1 MFKYVFLHTIK
12 TAKSYRQ
19 YLDFSFLGAK
29 SPQREL
35 SLSWSFRSAEYSLPR
50 SEYSKCK
57 LSLLGTF
64 APRSECSKNF
74 RSVELSQCSRPRSH
88 ALTPF
93 RLDAPVYRHV
103 NTSSAVPTLSSRRH
117 CMPSSIRVQ
126 TSLDMGITFPLVPT
140 EMVFRNQYALHWRD
154 TKSALRNSNAA
165 SWHTSSFP
173 LRACILIE
181 PVVPALSIIVGPDG
195 LKCRPTAGWPQ
206 MAALCPPTFHQRY
219 QTPVTVVV
227 VAGITSRRCL
237 KANGMCSTGN
247 RGRAIRRQT
256 SCYVVAITANR

>member
-117 CMPSSIRVQ
+117 CMPSSTCPDIPGHGHNFSAGADGDGVQ
-126 TSLDMGITFPLVPT
+126 KPVCI
-140 EMVFRNQYALHWRD
+140 ALKGH
-154 TKSALRNSNAA
+154 K
-165 SWHTSSFP
+165 
-173 LRACILIE
+173 
-181 PVVPALSIIVGPDG
+181 V
-195 LKCRPTAGWPQ
+195 
-206 MAALCPPTFHQRY
+206 
-219 QTPVTVVV
+219 
-227 VAGITSRRCL
+227 CL
-237 KANGMCSTGN
+237 EEQQCSKLTH
-247 RGRAIRRQT
+247 
-256 SCYVVAITANR
+256 V

>member
-1 MFKYVFLHTIK
+1 MQQCLSDGNIPVCMQCLNTYFFTQLKLQSPTDSISTFRSSAL
-12 TAKSYRQ
+12 
-19 YLDFSFLGAK
+19 SFLGAK

-117 CMPSSIRVQ
+117 CMPSSTCPDIPGHGHNFSAGADGDGVQ
-126 TSLDMGITFPLVPT
+126 KPVCIALEGHKVCLV
-140 EMVFRNQYALHWRD
+140 EQ
-154 TKSALRNSNAA
+154 
-165 SWHTSSFP
+165 
-173 LRACILIE
+173 
-181 PVVPALSIIVGPDG
+181 
-195 LKCRPTAGWPQ
+195 Q
-206 MAALCPPTFHQRY
+206 
-219 QTPVTVVV
+219 
-227 VAGITSRRCL
+227 
-237 KANGMCSTGN
+237 CSKLTH
-247 RGRAIRRQT
+247 
-256 SCYVVAITANR
+256 V